1 MNSIEDE
8 DLGQRIREH
17 LLDVLTQEAA
27 TVERLVADFHK
38 ELTAEGHRGER
49 MIDAGVVD
57 ADEVHLGGGTDRLV
71 VADQLGG
78 VDVKRPACPRLSTNE
93 GTLEAEAQAVA
104 VEIDDVHGRS

>member
-1 MNSIEDE
+1 
-8 DLGQRIREH
+8 
-17 LLDVLTQEAA
+17 VLTQQAA
-27 TVERLVADFHK
+27 TVERLEADFHE
-38 ELTAEGHRGER
+38 ELAADRRRGAR
-49 MIDAGVVD
+49 MIDVGIVD

-78 VDVKRPACPRLSTNE
+78 VDIKRPACPLFGADE